1 MSLALRYLAH
11 SEIGLVRKNNQDSA
25 YVSADMIVV
34 ADGMGGAAAG
44 DLASAVAVATVGEL
58 DADLADR
65 LAAASE
71 KRPDA
76 APRDLPEGERGDLLA
91 VLADGLDRANRSI
104 ADLVA
109 SDKSRDGMGTT
120 LCGFVL
126 HDDGAALVNIGD
138 SRAYLLRDGVLMRA
152 SRDHSWVQTLVDS
165 GRITEEEALE
175 HPHRSLILRV
185 LNGKPHHDPDLDFV
199 ELQPGDRLLVCSDGL
214 CGLVTDAQIAPK
226 AALED
231 REVAVA
237 SLVDLAHE
245 AGGYDNI
252 TIILTDVVEGEPTD
266 GVQILGSARTQ
277 LVPRNEPTTRIPL
290 LRNAALWTLSPEDE
304 RYALA
309 PRRGSRLGLK
319 VLVGVLLP
327 LLVLAGGGFG
337 WYSYT
342 QTRYY
347 IGPNA
352 AESAKGS
359 TVAVFRGVPD
369 TILGR
374 PLSQAVADD
383 GTLLSDLPPLY
394 REKVSSLITVDNL
407 SAGQTRLAELKVIAA
422 RCVAQRAARAR
433 ATEAPVTPSPTPTTP
448 ATPVVT
454 TETPGVSPAPDT
466 SPAAT
471 TTMSVTP
478 SPTPTEPSAPE
489 DC

>member
-1 MSLALRYLAH
+1 VSLTFRSTAH
-11 SEIGLVRKNNQDSA
+11 SEVGLVRKNNQDSA
-25 YVSADMIVV
+25 YVSAGMIMV

-44 DLASAVAVATVGEL
+44 DLASAVAVAAVGEL
-58 DADLADR
+58 DADLAGR
-65 LAAASE
+65 IAAASE
-71 KRPDA
+71 TLGDA
-76 APRDLPEGERGDLLA
+76 ENPEPGGALLA
-91 VLADGLDRANRSI
+91 ALADTLDRANHSI

-109 SDKSRDGMGTT
+109 ADGRRDGMGTT

-126 HDDGAALVNIGD
+126 DAEGAALVNIGD
-138 SRAYLLRDGVLMRA
+138 SRAYLLRDGVLTRA

-185 LNGKPHHDPDLDFV
+185 LNGKPQHDPDLDFV
-199 ELQPGDRLLVCSDGL
+199 ELRPGDRLLVCSDGL

-252 TIILTDVVEGEPTD
+252 TIILTDVVEGEATD

-277 LVPRNEPTTRIPL
+277 LVPRNEPTSRIPL
-290 LRNAALWTLSPEDE
+290 LRSASRGALSGEDE

-319 VLVGVLLP
+319 VVAGVLVP
-327 LLVLAGGGFG
+327 LLLLAGGAFG

-342 QTRYY
+342 QTRFY
-347 IGPNA
+347 IGPNGSDA
-352 AESAKGS
+352 GKGQ

-374 PLSQAVADD
+374 PLSQPVVDD
-383 GTLLSDLPPLY
+383 GVLLGDLPPLY
-394 REKVSSLITVDNL
+394 REKVSSLMTVDSL
-407 SAGQTRLAELKVIAA
+407 TAGQTRLAELKVIAA
-422 RCVAQRAARAR
+422 RCVTQRAARAR
-433 ATEAPVTPSPTPTTP
+433 ATEAPASPAPSPSVTPTGTAVVTAPGASPAPDGAPTTP
-448 ATPVVT
+448 AASATP
-454 TETPGVSPAPDT
+454 SPAPT
-466 SPAAT
+466 
-471 TTMSVTP
+471 V
-478 SPTPTEPSAPE
+478 PSAPE